1 MDFWRRGVRDVVLLV
16 TRRGCAYVL
25 RGGVLRGTNVYFDV
39 LFLIFLGPISL
50 RRGVVLIRHFVDRG
64 VCILVY
70 YVHWCILCIVI
81 GIW

>member
-1 MDFWRRGVRDVVLLV
+1 M
-16 TRRGCAYVL
+16 L

-64 VCILVY
+64 VCALVY
-70 YVHWCILCIVI
+70 FVHCDWYLVI
-81 GIW
+81 MERDWLLRV